1 MEKQVVNSRAELLKT
16 GIRTVQDLRDA
27 IRILPPLKLHIMTA
41 LSGSRKG
48 QGMDLNGNV
57 IYAVD
62 FDGTLSFG
70 RFPGVGDPN
79 DNLFRFLKAEQERGA
94 RLILYTCRTGDDLAV
109 AVEYCRDHGLEFEFV
124 NENLPE
130 MIELYG
136 TDARKISAD
145 FYIDDKAVN
154 PIAGHFTVV
163 PAGFNF
169 KKK

>member
-1 MEKQVVNSRAELLKT
+1 
-16 GIRTVQDLRDA
+16 
-27 IRILPPLKLHIMTA
+27 
-41 LSGSRKG
+41 
-48 QGMDLNGNV
+48 MDLNGHV

-79 DNLFRFLKAEQERGA
+79 VNLFGFLKKEKERGA
-94 RLILYTCRTGDDLAV
+94 RLILNTCRTGDNLKA

-130 MIELYG
+130 LIDLYG
-136 TDARKISAD
+136 GDTRKINAD

-169 KKK
+169 IRPQEGESDNVQEKE

>member
-1 MEKQVVNSRAELLKT
+1 
-16 GIRTVQDLRDA
+16 
-27 IRILPPLKLHIMTA
+27 
-41 LSGSRKG
+41 
-48 QGMDLNGNV
+48 MDLKGNI

-94 RLILYTCRTGDDLAV
+94 RLILNTCRTGDDLAV

-130 MIELYG
+130 LIELYG
-136 TDARKISAD
+136 GDTRKINAD

-169 KKK
+169 KKE